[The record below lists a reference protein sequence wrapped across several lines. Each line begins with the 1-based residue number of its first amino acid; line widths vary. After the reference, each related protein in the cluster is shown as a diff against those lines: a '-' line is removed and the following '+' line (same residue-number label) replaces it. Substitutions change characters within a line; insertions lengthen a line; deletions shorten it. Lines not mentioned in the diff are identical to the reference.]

1 MEDVRRG
8 IECASS
14 NILVVNDNLIAV
26 GWWIIVNRIDIGSVL
41 RHRLIVIGLNDE
53 SLLLLPD
60 NLLGLLNVPN
70 FLLHSRW
77 LLIY

>member
-1 MEDVRRG
+1 MRRG

-60 NLLGLLNVPN
+60 NLLGC
-70 FLLHSRW
+70 STY
-77 LLIY
+77 LISCFTVDGC